1 MPKEYKIMNMH
12 SFPAQDCAKYIVLDL
27 ETLADTHLYERYR
40 RSDPR
45 AAPMRWPF
53 RRVVAASVMA
63 ITVENGIWQVDD
75 FRSFTDTNDFVLA
88 RKLFSWVAERPYH
101 RLCTFGGLN
110 EDIPVLKTLA
120 MENGLKLPRQFRH
133 MEKDRLGF
141 LHTDLA
147 VVLRAGAG
155 QFPHMTELSTR
166 LGLPSKLAGSAG
178 QVPHM
183 VAESRLQDAAAISE
197 VDVLTTACL
206 LASHL
211 VTLGDVVSLNAA
223 YFVTMQAVR
232 NRRPRAKYHR
242 ELGNYMAK
250 ARRQMIDDQRR
261 WLETC

>member
-1 MPKEYKIMNMH
+1 MNMH
-12 SFPAQDCAKYIVLDL
+12 CFPAQDCAKYIILDL

-40 RSDPR
+40 RSDSRP
-45 AAPMRWPF
+45 APMRWPF
-53 RRVVAASVMA
+53 RRVVAATVMA
-63 ITVENGIWQVDD
+63 VTVENGVWEVDD

-88 RKLFSWVAERPYH
+88 RKLFNWFNERPRH

-120 MENGLKLPRQFRH
+120 MENGLKLPPQLRH

-166 LGLPSKLAGSAG
+166 LGLPSKMAGSAG
-178 QVPHM
+178 QVPYM
-183 VAESRLQDAAAISE
+183 VAEGRHQEAAAISE

-211 VTLGDVVSLNAA
+211 STLGEVISVNAA
-223 YFVTMQAVR
+223 HFVTMQAVR
-232 NRRPRAKYHR
+232 NRRPTARYHR
-242 ELGNYMAK
+242 ELGNYLAK
-250 ARRQMIDDQRR
+250 ARRQMEDEQRR

>member
-1 MPKEYKIMNMH
+1 MTIH
-12 SFPAQDCAKYIVLDL
+12 TFPAQDCAKYIVLDL
-27 ETLADTHLYERYR
+27 ETLADTRLYERYR

-63 ITVENGIWQVDD
+63 VTVEAGIWQVDD
-75 FRSFTDTNDFVLA
+75 FRSFTDANDFVLA
-88 RKLFSWVAERPYH
+88 RKLFDWVTERPRH

-120 MENGLKLPRQFRH
+120 MENSLRLPRQLRH

-166 LGLPSKLAGSAG
+166 LGLPAKMAGSAG
-178 QVPHM
+178 QVPHL
-183 VAESRLQDAAAISE
+183 VVEGRHEEVAAICE
-197 VDVLTTACL
+197 VDVLTTALL
-206 LASHL
+206 LAGHL
-211 VTLGDVVSLNAA
+211 ATLGEVTSLQAA
-223 YFVTMQAVR
+223 YYVTMQAVR
-232 NRRPRAKYHR
+232 ERRPRARYHR

-250 ARRQMIDDQRR
+250 ARKQMLDDQRR